1 MAPETHS
8 ILGMMSGTS
17 LDGLDM
23 ALCEFRRTAA
33 GWTYRIA
40 RTGFHDYDA
49 EMRERLQGAITASAG
64 ALLEFHESYG
74 HWLGMRAAAFLKQ
87 DKTPPRAIASHG
99 HTIHHQPERGYTF
112 QLGSPQQIAL
122 ATGIRTVGDF
132 RNLDIALGGQGA
144 PLVPIGD
151 QLLFGSYDFCLNLGG
166 ICNISFDR
174 EGVRQAFD
182 IGIGNMLLNHLS
194 QLLGHAYDPEGAL
207 ARKGRLNAPLL
218 RALDVLPYYEK
229 PLPKSTGF
237 EWFRD
242 AVLPLLDKYPDH
254 PQNQLHTAVHH
265 IAGQIEKAIRGLS
278 EEKSG
283 HILATGG
290 GALNTFLIETLA
302 NKLGKN
308 VALEL
313 PETGLIH
320 YKEALV
326 FAFLGLLGLEGEI
339 NVLASVTGAR
349 LDSCS
354 GVVYEP

>member
-1 MAPETHS
+1 MDTEKYR

-23 ALCEFRRTAA
+23 ALCEFWRTEA
-33 GWTYRIA
+33 GWTCRIA
-40 RTGFHDYDA
+40 RTAFQAYDTD
-49 EMRERLQGAITASAG
+49 MRHRLQGAITAPAG
-64 ALLEFHESYG
+64 ELLEFHESYG
-74 HWLGMRAAAFLKQ
+74 YWLGTRAASFLKKE
-87 DKTPPRAIASHG
+87 KTPPRAIASHG

-112 QLGSPQQIAL
+112 QLGSPRQIAL
-122 ATGIRTVGDF
+122 ATGICTVGDF

-151 QLLFGSYDFCLNLGG
+151 QLLFGTYDLCLNLGG

-174 EGVRQAFD
+174 KGIRQAFD

-194 QLLGHAYDPEGAL
+194 QLLGHAYDPGGSL

-218 RALDVLPYYEK
+218 EALDALPYYEK

-242 AVLPLLDKYPDH
+242 AILPLLERYPDT

-265 IAGQIEKAIRGLS
+265 IAGQIGKAVHRLTIEQGGR
-278 EEKSG
+278 
-283 HILATGG
+283 ILATGG
-290 GALNTFLIETLA
+290 GVLNTFLMETLE
-302 NKLGKN
+302 NKLGNRFK
-308 VALEL
+308 LEL
-313 PETGLIH
+313 PETGLIQF
-320 YKEALV
+320 KEALV
-326 FAFLGLLGLEGEI
+326 FAFLGLLRLEGEV

-349 LDSCS
+349 RDSCS